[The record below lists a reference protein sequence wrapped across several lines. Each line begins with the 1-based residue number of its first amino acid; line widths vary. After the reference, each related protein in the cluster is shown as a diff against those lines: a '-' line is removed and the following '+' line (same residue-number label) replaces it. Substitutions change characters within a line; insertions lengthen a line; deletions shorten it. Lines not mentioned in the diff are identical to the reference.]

1 MAKSIDLVSPE
12 AIPAN
17 DQQQAL
23 LSWAATRIDQI
34 RQESDFKEHL
44 AGLLDWIAHFTRERF
59 GFQQRLLTEYSQHRD
74 YLLRRVAVHY
84 DFRRRLCTLYIDSL
98 YQDPTVTERLRALCN
113 EILQDAQAHEKA
125 LLDLLRKEGSEPRLR
140 TKPRRGQM
148 AADA

>member
-17 DQQQAL
+17 DQQEAL

-59 GFQQRLLTEYSQHRD
+59 GFQQRLLTECSQHRE
-74 YLLRRVAVHY
+74 YFLRRMAVHCE
-84 DFRRRLCTLYIDSL
+84 FRRRLYGLYIDSL
-98 YQDPTVTERLRALCN
+98 YQDPTVTERLRALCRDL
-113 EILQDAQAHEKA
+113 LQDAQAHEKA
-125 LLDLLRKEGSEPRLR
+125 ILEMLRKDGAGPRLR
-140 TKPRRGQM
+140 TKPRRGQV
-148 AADA
+148 AADN